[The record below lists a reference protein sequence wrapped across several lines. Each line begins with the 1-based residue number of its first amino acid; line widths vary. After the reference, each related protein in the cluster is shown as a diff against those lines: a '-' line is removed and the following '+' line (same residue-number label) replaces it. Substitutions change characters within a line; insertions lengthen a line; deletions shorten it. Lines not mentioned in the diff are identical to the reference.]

1 MKTRVALFA
10 FVAVLAGVA
19 SASAQLRSGT
29 VELNPFAGY
38 FIGGEVTHRGLYYPY
53 PCVPNPGCQGQDAN
67 VDVDDEVTYGGRI
80 GYNFT
85 SLLETEFQYSQTS
98 TNFVVRPFNGPDVN
112 FGKLK
117 IEYFLGYLTF
127 NFGHGRLVPYF
138 TIGAGAANL
147 IPNLRNTFST
157 SEVRYTG
164 SVGGGVKWFLTPH
177 FGLRFDGRVY
187 STYLGDHSHVYCD
200 PYGVCT
206 SQNWLYNGDVNGG
219 FIIAF

>member
-1 MKTRVALFA
+1 MKTRVVLIAA
-10 FVAVLAGVA
+10 AAVLACVA

-29 VELNPFAGY
+29 IELNPFAGY
-38 FIGGEVTHRGLYYPY
+38 FFGGEVSHRGVYYPIY
-53 PCVPNPGCQGQDAN
+53 PCPNCSSNDADI
-67 VDVDDEVTYGGRI
+67 DVDDEVTYGGRV

-85 SLLETEFQYSQTS
+85 SLFEGEFQYSQTN
-98 TNFVVRPFNGPDVN
+98 TRFVAHPFDGNPDVN
-112 FGKLK
+112 FGSLK

-147 IPNLRNTFST
+147 IPNVAGSFST

-164 SVGGGVKWFLTPH
+164 SVGGGVKYFMTPH
-177 FGLRFDGRVY
+177 FGLRLDGRAY
-187 STYLGDHSHVYCD
+187 STYLGNDSHVYCN
-200 PYGVCT
+200 PNGFCT
-206 SQNWLYNGDVNGG
+206 SHTWLYNGDVNGG